1 MQAIQPPR
9 QIHPATAG
17 SKYEYYEQAFD
28 RNIGFL
34 TPGEQERLHEAV
46 VAIPGLGGAGGAH
59 VAAMA
64 RLGIGRFHLAD
75 LDRFEVVN
83 INRQHGA
90 RAGTFGRPKCEVMA
104 EEARAI
110 NPFVALKVFEEGI
123 TAENIDAFLEGV
135 DVVIDGMDFFN
146 IEIRRLI
153 FLRAWEKRI
162 HVVTAGPIG
171 FGSAFMVFAPDRGM
185 TFDRYFDLHDDMR
198 MEEKLIAFFVGLVP
212 KAAHKAY
219 TLPGSIDMAEQR
231 GPSLGAGCQL
241 CAAVAAA
248 EVVRIL
254 LGKPGLRPAPYYFQF
269 DPFSRQF
276 VQGRLWFGNR
286 GPLQRLKRRLMKARL
301 SGPSDYLQEPRP
313 KVEAPSA
320 PGCGPLTAQV
330 RDYLMKAAIRA
341 PSGDNCQPWRY
352 AHQAD
357 TIHLMVDPAADGS
370 FFNVAQ
376 AASLISCGAAV
387 ENLVLAASRFGMAAA
402 VVVSAAD
409 GNARVRIDLSPG
421 TLCEDPLQRFVWERH
436 TNRTLY
442 DGSSL
447 EPNHRLKIQAAIQP
461 FQQAELL
468 LLTEPQQIREAAQLV
483 AGIDRIRAEHRGLH
497 THLMRMIRFS
507 IQEARER
514 RDGFFLKNL
523 EAGRAGEWF
532 IRCTRPWPVMRMLNH
547 LGMGRMISGISR
559 QGILSAS
566 AVGML
571 KVPSVLPEDLI
582 AGGRALERIWL
593 TVASLGL
600 AFQPMTAATLFWLRW
615 QLGGQGDFSPAHRR
629 LLKDLWPR
637 YQRLFGVTHESE
649 GHVMLFRVGKGRPVG
664 CRTLRKPLASFRLPW
679 PFEAS
684 CGDDVSGGTPEP
696 AQAAGSIKQAFGR

>member
-1 MQAIQPPR
+1 
-9 QIHPATAG
+9 
-17 SKYEYYEQAFD
+17 
-28 RNIGFL
+28 
-34 TPGEQERLHEAV
+34 
-46 VAIPGLGGAGGAH
+46 
-59 VAAMA
+59 
-64 RLGIGRFHLAD
+64 
-75 LDRFEVVN
+75 
-83 INRQHGA
+83 
-90 RAGTFGRPKCEVMA
+90 
-104 EEARAI
+104 
-110 NPFVALKVFEEGI
+110 
-123 TAENIDAFLEGV
+123 
-135 DVVIDGMDFFN
+135 
-146 IEIRRLI
+146 
-153 FLRAWEKRI
+153 
-162 HVVTAGPIG
+162 
-171 FGSAFMVFAPDRGM
+171 MVFAPDRGM
-185 TFDRYFDLHDDMR
+185 TFDRYFDLNDDMR
-198 MEEKLIAFFVGLVP
+198 VEEKLIAFFVGLVP

-269 DPFSRQF
+269 DPFARQF

-286 GPLQRLKRRLMKARL
+286 GPLQRLKRWLMKAKL
-301 SGPSDYLQEPRP
+301 SGQSEYLQEPRP

-320 PGCGPLTAQV
+320 PGGGPLAAQV
-330 RDYLMKAAIRA
+330 RDYLMRAAIRA

-352 AHQAD
+352 AYQAD

-402 VVVSAAD
+402 VAVSAAD
-409 GNARVRIDLSPG
+409 GNARVRVDVSPG
-421 TLCEDPLQRFVWERH
+421 TVCEDPLQRFVWERH

-468 LLTEPQQIREAAQLV
+468 LLTEPQQIREAAQLI

-507 IQEARER
+507 VQEARER

-532 IRCTRPWPVMRMLNH
+532 IRCTRPWPVMRTLNH

-582 AGGRALERIWL
+582 TGGRALERIWL

-664 CRTLRKPLASFRLPW
+664 CRTLRKPLAAFRLPW

-684 CGDDVSGGTPEP
+684 CRDAATGGPPKP
-696 AQAAGSIKQAFGR
+696 AQAAESIKQAVGR